1 MMSYLG
7 FCIMKQVLYGVQMT
21 HGVIHIM
28 IIFLYKVLFYKVYN
42 VDQVIHLNTPRKN
55 IRI

>member
-1 MMSYLG
+1 MSYLG